1 VTCPACGRPLYG
13 WVKLD
18 DRSTGTSYVVDRC
31 EECGLGVT
39 RGVPEPEAVFE
50 SARRGLRPGA
60 TIEMRVPNRASWQAG
75 IGGDRWGALELPTQR
90 LHLTPRSLGL
100 LLRRHGLEAV
110 QARQPAFGR
119 NQLWMWQT
127 LLNGFTFNTNFAR
140 DVARRRL
147 RPGTARGWPS
157 FVIDAVVTTLAA
169 LPIAVIAVPLEL
181 LAVAFRRGGEI
192 VFSVGL
198 GDAEPAD
205 APLYDRSHGS

>member
-1 VTCPACGRPLYG
+1 VSCPACGQPLYG

-18 DRSTGTSYVVDRC
+18 DRSTGASYVVDRC

-50 SARRGLRPGA
+50 SARTGLQPGA
-60 TIEMRVPNRASWQAG
+60 TLEMRIPNRASWQAG
-75 IGGDRWGALELPTQR
+75 IGGDRWAALELPTQR

-110 QARQPAFGR
+110 RARQPAFGR
-119 NQLWMWQT
+119 NQLRMWQT

-147 RPGTARGWPS
+147 RPSTARGWPS

-192 VFSVGL
+192 VVSVGL
-198 GDAEPAD
+198 GDSEPAD
-205 APLYDRSHGS
+205 APLYDRSRGS